1 MKNQVAEVLD
11 EESIKKLKEEFPF
24 IFEPEQ
30 KQKKN
35 ETDGLDPPE
44 AFPKRARPKTKF
56 DDFGLSAVEIDGLWY
71 TDPRI
76 RFCEME
82 CDYNNT
88 TECPQNMV
96 SCVRFFL
103 KLGEIRS
110 RDANIPE
117 DIFEDFT
124 EDVTDKDLDLDNF
137 KEDNNNGNQ
146 KNSNRQN

>member
-24 IFEPEQ
+24 IFESEQ

-35 ETDGLDPPE
+35 KTDGFDLLK
-44 AFPKRARPKTKF
+44 AFRAKPKIKF
-56 DDFGLSAVEIDGLWY
+56 IDWYLAVEIDGLWY

-76 RFCEME
+76 LFCEWE

-103 KLGEIRS
+103 KQSEIGS
-110 RDANIPE
+110 RDVTANIPE